1 MDSLTPNVSPLRQRM
16 IDDMR
21 MRKMG
26 GKTQIAYI
34 RAVRRLAA
42 FLKRSPD
49 TATADELRRFQ
60 LHMVD
65 TGTSPTTING
75 TLSGLKFFF
84 DITLGRAE
92 LMVKMSTGRLGP

>member
-1 MDSLTPNVSPLRQRM
+1 M

-49 TATADELRRFQ
+49 TALR
-60 LHMVD
+60 
-65 TGTSPTTING
+65 TS
-75 TLSGLKFFF
+75 SGASSC
-84 DITLGRAE
+84 TW
-92 LMVKMSTGRLGP
+92 STPAARQPR

>member
-1 MDSLTPNVSPLRQRM
+1 MDSLTPHVSPLRQCM

-26 GKTQIAYI
+26 GKAQIAYI

-75 TLSGLKFFF
+75 TSA
-84 DITLGRAE
+84 DSSSS
-92 LMVKMSTGRLGP
+92 STSRWAAQS